1 MIRINLLAV
10 ERDRTK
16 RRAGIEVGQKV
27 TIGCSVILVVT
38 VVAMGW
44 RFWTLREQ
52 GARLTQ
58 DIAAANLAIGEL
70 APILESVR
78 EHDEA
83 RAQLTQRVTL
93 IEQLRTGQA
102 GPVRMLDEVSRSL
115 PDGLW
120 LTELRQEPTM
130 VVVQGRATTLRALSD
145 FVASLELSGFFAPPV
160 ELVDSQLEDQQ
171 GQGEVVRFELRA
183 TFQLPGS

>member
-10 ERDRTK
+10 GRDRTQ
-16 RRAGIEVGQKV
+16 RRAGVQLGQKV
-27 TIGCSVILVVT
+27 TIGCSVIVVVT
-38 VVAMGW
+38 VVAISW

-52 GARLTQ
+52 GAQLTR
-58 DIAAANLAIGEL
+58 DITAADLAIQEL

-78 EHDEA
+78 EHDDV
-83 RAQLTQRVTL
+83 RTQLTQRVTL
-93 IEQLRTGQA
+93 IEKLRTWQA

-130 VVVQGRATTLRALSD
+130 VVVQGWATTLTALSD
-145 FVASLELSGFFAPPV
+145 FIASLELSGFFAPPV

-171 GQGEVVRFELRA
+171 GQGEVVRFKLQA

>member
-16 RRAGIEVGQKV
+16 RRAGIEIGQRV
-27 TIGCSVILVVT
+27 TIGCSAIVVVT
-38 VVAMGW
+38 VVGMGW
-44 RFWTLREQ
+44 WFWTLREQ
-52 GARLTQ
+52 GAELTQ
-58 DIAAANLAIGEL
+58 DIAAADLAIQEL
-70 APILESVR
+70 APILDSVR
-78 EHDEA
+78 EHDA
-83 RAQLTQRVTL
+83 VRAQLTQRVSL
-93 IEQLRTGQA
+93 IEQLRSGQA

-130 VVVQGRATTLRALSD
+130 VVVQGRATTLTALSD
-145 FVASLELSGFFAPPV
+145 FVASLELSGYFAPPV

>member
-16 RRAGIEVGQKV
+16 RQAGIEIGQRV
-27 TIGCSVILVVT
+27 TIGCSAIVVVT

-44 RFWTLREQ
+44 WFWTLREQ
-52 GARLTQ
+52 GAELIQ
-58 DIAAANLAIGEL
+58 DIAAADLAIQEL

-78 EHDEA
+78 EHGA
-83 RAQLTQRVTL
+83 VRAQLTQRVSL
-93 IEQLRTGQA
+93 IEQLRSGQS

-130 VVVQGRATTLRALSD
+130 VVVQGRATTLTALSD
-145 FVASLELSGFFAPPV
+145 FVASLELSGYFAPPV

-183 TFQLPGS
+183 TFQPPGS